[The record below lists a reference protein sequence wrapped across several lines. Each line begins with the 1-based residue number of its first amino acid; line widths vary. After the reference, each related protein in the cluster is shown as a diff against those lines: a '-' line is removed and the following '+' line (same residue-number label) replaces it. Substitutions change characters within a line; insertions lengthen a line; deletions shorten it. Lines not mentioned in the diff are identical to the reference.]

1 MPHDKIRAAALERM
15 ARTGEP
21 YAAALLAVLAE
32 YGEAMRSR
40 RAVLMSGEIRD
51 WLAGLRDRDPA
62 AVKGIGQTLAVLLS
76 GGERRAGPLIDST
89 ADSWPAALA
98 EGLDR
103 SCREQLERLRVLRR
117 GFADSAALFK
127 DISGHAAA
135 LESAQAHL
143 RDRQRLLLEAGKTGE
158 AAQAADALAAVPP
171 IAARLRE
178 LQAKVARTGLRLND
192 ETRRLQTRATDFG
205 VRKEVLKA
213 TYASAQLD
221 AALNGDTAQAAPL
234 RAVIAQMEQELGQGP
249 WPPGL
254 SELGPACAHETGIR
268 LLFAFEPAGTVL
280 LIAVLDGPVA
290 VRDRYLE
297 AVLLSADRLREVR
310 AGQAPDATEHGY
322 DSVQGFL
329 DEFYPG
335 SSSSSSSSSSSP
347 A

>member
-32 YGEAMRSR
+32 DGEATRPR
-40 RAVLMSGEIRD
+40 RAVLMSGEIHD

-62 AVKGIGQTLAVLLS
+62 AVKGIGQALAVLLS
-76 GGERRAGPLIDST
+76 GGERRAGPLLDST

-103 SCREQLERLRVLRR
+103 SYQEQLERLTVLRR
-117 GFADSAALFK
+117 GFADSAALFR
-127 DISGHAAA
+127 DISEHAAA
-135 LESAQAHL
+135 LESAQARL
-143 RDRQRLLLEAGKTGE
+143 RDRQRRLLEAGKTDE
-158 AAQAADALAAVPP
+158 AAQAADALAGAAP
-171 IAARLRE
+171 IAAQLRE
-178 LQAKVARTGLRLND
+178 VQAQVARTGLRLNE
-192 ETRRLQTRATDFG
+192 ETRRLQTRASDFG
-205 VRKEVLKA
+205 TRKEVLKA
-213 TYASAQLD
+213 SYVSAQLD

-234 RAVIAQMEQELGQGP
+234 RDVIARMEQELGQGP

-254 SELGPACAHETGIR
+254 SELRPACARETGIR

-280 LIAVLDGPVA
+280 LIAVLDGTGA

-297 AVLLSADRLREVR
+297 AVLRSADRLREVR
-310 AGQAPDATEHGY
+310 AGQALDATEHGY

-329 DEFYPG
+329 GEFYPGSPPSG
-335 SSSSSSSSSSSP
+335 SSSSSS
-347 A
+347 